1 VVLGYANAVFAFPD
15 RPAVDVY
22 LGVLVE
28 RGDDGWLIGHY
39 QVSRVGG

>member
-15 RPAVDVY
+15 RPTVDVY

-39 QVSRVGG
+39 QVSRLGD